1 MAGYPN
7 AIIHQVTDLKAAE
20 QFLREV
26 VGLPVRARG
35 DGWVLLDNQTV
46 AIRLLKGSA
55 TGRMRIELESNDP
68 EADAEALLCTGKV
81 KRVGNTQRVTYD
93 LLVLPLAGPCGIEL
107 QLVRQYSEDETG
119 IVPELETSL
128 DWAREASD
136 ALRRLLRW
144 VPLPFRCPARAK
156 SVQRAEELALQDGRV
171 SVDLLTALRALVQ
184 ITPSFKAEVLR
195 EQITGLGLDVAP
207 LEPEFARQQGGDWA
221 T

>member
-20 QFLREV
+20 LFLRQV

-55 TGRMRIELESNDP
+55 TGRVRIELESADP
-68 EADAEALLCTGKV
+68 EADAEALLRSGKV
-81 KRVGNTQRVTYD
+81 KRVGNTQRVTCD

-119 IVPELETSL
+119 IVPKLETRL
-128 DWAREASD
+128 QWEPEAAD
-136 ALRRLLRW
+136 ALRRLLRR
-144 VPLPFRCPARAK
+144 VPLPFRGLARDK
-156 SVQRAEELALQDGRV
+156 SVQRAEELALQGGEV
-171 SVDLLTALRALVQ
+171 CVDLLTALRALVQ
-184 ITPSFKAEVLR
+184 ITPWFKTELLR
-195 EQITGLGLDVAP
+195 EQVAGLGLDLAP
-207 LEPEFARQQGGDWA
+207 LEPEFARQQAGERP
-221 T
+221 

>member
-55 TGRMRIELESNDP
+55 TGRVRIELESNDP
-68 EADAEALLCTGKV
+68 EADAEALLRAG
-81 KRVGNTQRVTYD
+81 RVRRMGNTQKVTHD

-119 IVPELETSL
+119 IVPKLETSL
-128 DWAREASD
+128 EWGGDASD

-144 VPLPFRCPARAK
+144 VPLPFRCPARVK
-156 SVQRAEELALQDGRV
+156 SVQRAEELALQDGKV
-171 SVDLLTALRALVQ
+171 CVDLLTALRALVQ
-184 ITPSFKAEVLR
+184 ITPSFKTELLR
-195 EQITGLGLDVAP
+195 EQITGLGLDLAP
-207 LEPEFARQQGGDWA
+207 LEFEFARQQGGD
-221 T
+221 